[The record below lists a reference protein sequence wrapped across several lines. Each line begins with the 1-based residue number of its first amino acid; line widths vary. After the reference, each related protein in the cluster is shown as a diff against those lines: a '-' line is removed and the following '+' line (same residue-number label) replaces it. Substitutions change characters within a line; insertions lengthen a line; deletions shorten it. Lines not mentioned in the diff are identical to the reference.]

1 MTHYEIDLSQDKLLW
16 NSIAPDIIPFYK
28 FIPHYKEESVDYIA
42 KEIVDLIFLS
52 QKSNLSSQDNFLNK
66 YFSKKLGVVTHY
78 LADYACYPHAKRI
91 RCSSRKNGQ
100 IHLSYEKNLNS
111 YLESH
116 EFKQVRLESMDLETQ
131 RYSKMVQQ
139 VKEYI
144 LEAVKAYERQPEDYG
159 TDLDFALALN
169 QRVLDGILTCE
180 DPVYEAIFQQKKS
193 SIISL

>member
-1 MTHYEIDLSQDKLLW
+1 M
-16 NSIAPDIIPFYK
+16 
-28 FIPHYKEESVDYIA
+28 
-42 KEIVDLIFLS
+42 
-52 QKSNLSSQDNFLNK
+52 
-66 YFSKKLGVVTHY
+66 
-78 LADYACYPHAKRI
+78 
-91 RCSSRKNGQ
+91 
-100 IHLSYEKNLNS
+100 
-111 YLESH
+111 
-116 EFKQVRLESMDLETQ
+116 ETQ

-193 SIISL
+193 SIISLWWELFLIIKEKRCETIQIVNF